1 MKVNELIKALSE
13 KPQDAE
19 VFYLTGDEDGGI
31 YQVNTVKSASAT
43 SDEVKEITGSEFVVL
58 I

>member
-13 KPQDAE
+13 KSQDAE
-19 VFYLTGDEDGGI
+19 VFYLTGDEGGGM
-31 YQVNTVKSASAT
+31 YQITTVKTAT
-43 SDEVKEITGSEFVVL
+43 AASDEVKEITGDEFVVL